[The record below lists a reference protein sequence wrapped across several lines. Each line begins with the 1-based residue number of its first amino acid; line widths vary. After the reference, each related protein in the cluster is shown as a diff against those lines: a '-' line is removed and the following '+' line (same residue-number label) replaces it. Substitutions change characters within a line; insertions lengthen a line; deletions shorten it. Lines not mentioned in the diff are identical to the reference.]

1 MSINFEWKK
10 DISVG
15 NEIIDGQH
23 KKLLAQ
29 VNEVLNDIVTGID
42 HNEVKK
48 AIEFLDKY
56 TQEHLTYEETYM
68 TNINYPQLEEHK
80 KLHHEF
86 IQKYYKFKEDFNNGV
101 DKDKLMIEIE
111 GYIGH
116 WWVDHIGTEDKK
128 YYLYWMDTNKR
139 IK

>member
-1 MSINFEWKK
+1 MAINFHWTE

-23 KKLLAQ
+23 KKLLDQ
-29 VNEVLNDIVTGID
+29 VNEVLNDIMTGID
-42 HNEVKK
+42 HDKVKE
-48 AIEFLDKY
+48 AIDFLDKY

-68 TNINYPQLEEHK
+68 TNINYPHLEEHK
-80 KLHHEF
+80 KLHREF
-86 IQKYYKFKEDFNNGV
+86 IQKYYKFQEDFNKGV
-101 DKDKLMIEIE
+101 NKEALLLEIE

-116 WWVDHIGTEDKK
+116 WWVDHIGKEDKK
-128 YYLYWMDTNKR
+128 YYLYWMDANKK